1 MISSEQIQQLLNAQ
15 KNNDFVTMLQIAET
29 LLKIAPQNDFL
40 LHSKAVAL
48 CRLNKIDNSIIAYE
62 NAILNTISQTEK
74 LNLQLVIL

>member
-1 MISSEQIQQLLNAQ
+1 MINSEQIQQLLNAQ

-29 LLKIAPQNDFL
+29 LKIAPQNDFL
-40 LHSKAVAL
+40 LHSKAVTL
-48 CRLNKIDNSIIAYE
+48 CRLNKIDNSIIIYE

>member
-1 MISSEQIQQLLNAQ
+1 
-15 KNNDFVTMLQIAET
+15 MLQIAET

-74 LNLQLVIL
+74 LNL

>member
-40 LHSKAVAL
+40 LHSKPVAL

-74 LNLQLVIL
+74 LNL